1 MPLLY
6 YSPGFY
12 NRVCRS
18 LGLNYYIES
27 NLLFCPLVCPE
38 ENASRPCVFVH
49 PKHLPTAVIRYPVQ
63 PGGYSGRG
71 NMGRES
77 RHYHYAVH
85 ILEGE
90 EEKGG
95 ERGGR
100 RRRSKRRWGM
110 REAVIDTNHTHFHV
124 HSCARVS

>member
-1 MPLLY
+1 
-6 YSPGFY
+6 
-12 NRVCRS
+12 
-18 LGLNYYIES
+18 
-27 NLLFCPLVCPE
+27 
-38 ENASRPCVFVH
+38 
-49 PKHLPTAVIRYPVQ
+49 
-63 PGGYSGRG
+63 
-71 NMGRES
+71 MGRES

-110 REAVIDTNHTHFHV
+110 REAVIDTNHTHV